1 MLKVNNSQE
10 QEYDLVIIIGPDN
23 PGDKYFKDLRNKLV
37 GLYQGQLEKKKILII
52 GEGTEA
58 ITPEFITDKLKG
70 VTAKNAI
77 IASHGNAERIG
88 KEEYGEYIKQPW
100 INLLSK
106 ITSGCVWV
114 TGCRSGTVKKPE
126 GGADTIISLSSRK
139 NPTFMEHTTTI
150 VELLVRHCANQD
162 SKDLLEYLVYQ
173 PETTTINSVNSNYKF
188 TAPKFDDSYKKLN
201 NLTEYIK
208 GCLQERRKSFKEL
221 LKLNTQT
228 TNDTEEEVVDTEVQQ
243 FIYRC
248 LNQFSFRGEKKNLD
262 KIALI
267 LKDEIGIKAINEPD
281 ETGWTALHFAAENG
295 HLDIV
300 TTLIEK
306 VADINK
312 ANNQEMTALHLA
324 AANGHTKTVET
335 LIENKATNDATDNQ
349 VCTALHFAAANG
361 HKEIV
366 KKLVENGANKDATN
380 NQGWTALHLAAANGH
395 LDIVTTLIE
404 NGANKDATDNKGWT
418 ALHFAAPNNPE
429 MVAVLSP
436 NPNPSPSLLD
446 RLLRCLKTRS
456 GVSNPRVSPIR
467 LDSVAPTSSTTPSR

>member
-23 PGDKYFKDLRNKLV
+23 PGDKSFEDLNAKLV
-37 GLYQGQLEKKKILII
+37 EYERQLQDKKILII
-52 GEGTEA
+52 GEGTEE

-77 IASHGNAERIG
+77 IASHGNARRIG
-88 KEEYGEYIKQPW
+88 KGEYGEYNKQPW

-150 VELLVRHCANQD
+150 VELLVRHCANVD
-162 SKDLLEYLVYQ
+162 SKGLLEYLVYQ

-201 NLTEYIK
+201 NLTEYIR

-243 FIYRC
+243 FICRC
-248 LNQFSFRGEKKNLD
+248 LNQFSSRGGKNNLD

-300 TTLIEK
+300 
-306 VADINK
+306 
-312 ANNQEMTALHLA
+312 
-324 AANGHTKTVET
+324 
-335 LIENKATNDATDNQ
+335 
-349 VCTALHFAAANG
+349 
-361 HKEIV
+361 
-366 KKLVENGANKDATN
+366 KKLVENGADINKAN
-380 NQGWTALHLAAANGH
+380 NQGWTALHLAAA
-395 LDIVTTLIE
+395 
-404 NGANKDATDNKGWT
+404 
-418 ALHFAAPNNPE
+418 NNPE

-436 NPNPSPSLLD
+436 NPNPTPGMFSCFA
-446 RLLRCLKTRS
+446 RCFKSASGRS
-456 GVSNPRVSPIR
+456 NSRVSPVVDSNQR
-467 LDSVAPTSSTTPSR
+467 LDPVAPTR

>member
-23 PGDKYFKDLRNKLV
+23 PGDKYFKDLHNKLV
-37 GLYQGQLEKKKILII
+37 GLYQRQLEEKKILII

-58 ITPEFITDKLKG
+58 ITPKFITYKLKG

-77 IASHGNAERIG
+77 IASHGNARRIG
-88 KEEYGEYIKQPW
+88 KGEYDEYNKQPW

-150 VELLVRHCANQD
+150 VELLVQHYANVN
-162 SKDLLEYLVYQ
+162 SKGLLEYLVYQ

-201 NLTEYIK
+201 NLTEYIR
-208 GCLQERRKSFKEL
+208 GCLQERRKSFKKL
-221 LKLNTQT
+221 LKLDTQT
-228 TNDTEEEVVDTEVQQ
+228 TNDTEEEVNDTEVQQ
-243 FIYRC
+243 FICRC
-248 LNQFSFRGEKKNLD
+248 LNQFSSRGEKKNLN

-300 TTLIEK
+300 TTLTEK
-306 VADINK
+306 GAGINNANTQEVTALHLAAAKDDLDIVKKLVEKRADINK
-312 ANNQEMTALHLA
+312 ANNQGL
-324 AANGHTKTVET
+324 
-335 LIENKATNDATDNQ
+335 
-349 VCTALHFAAANG
+349 TALHFAAA
-361 HKEIV
+361 
-366 KKLVENGANKDATN
+366 
-380 NQGWTALHLAAANGH
+380 
-395 LDIVTTLIE
+395 
-404 NGANKDATDNKGWT
+404 
-418 ALHFAAPNNPE
+418 NNPE

-436 NPNPSPSLLD
+436 NPNPTFSVFNCFA
-446 RLLRCLKTRS
+446 RCFKSASGRS
-456 GVSNPRVSPIR
+456 NSQVTPD
-467 LDSVAPTSSTTPSR
+467 DSVGQSLNPVVPTR